1 MTESLTLKTALKRMS
16 AILGLSLALAYT
28 ANKIVSSKSDGPRP
42 LMSRME
48 KASWEQKKHLLSVD
62 KLSREQV
69 EVLIKT
75 AQWMEIQ
82 LESRN
87 ILDLCKGKVL
97 ANIFYEPSTRTCCSF
112 QAAMIRLGGQNINI
126 TNTSTSSVAKG
137 ETLEDTIKCLASYA
151 DAISLRHGEV
161 GAPHRAAHSA
171 DIPIINAG
179 DGSGEHPTQALLD
192 IYTMLSEQGQVDG
205 KTITIAGDLKHG
217 RTVHSLAKL
226 LTRFNVTLQF
236 ASPPSLGMPEDVLNA
251 CKKAKVNYTIF
262 TDLGLAIKS
271 SDILYMTRVQKERFK
286 DPAEYNKVKDKFV
299 LNKDFLEK
307 SNAQT
312 GLTIMHPLPRVNEI
326 DSDVDDLPGAAY
338 FRQMRYGMIMR
349 MAILWLL
356 IKEN

>member
-1 MTESLTLKTALKRMS
+1 MSDSLTTKLILKRTS

-28 ANKIVSSKSDGPRP
+28 ANKIFSSKGGGPRP
-42 LMSRME
+42 PMTRFE
-48 KASWEQKKHLLSVD
+48 KVSWEQKKHLLTVD
-62 KLSREQV
+62 KLDRDQV
-69 EVLIKT
+69 AVLVQT

-82 LESRN
+82 VKSGN
-87 ILDLCKGKVL
+87 VLDLCKGKVL
-97 ANIFYEPSTRTCCSF
+97 ANLFYEPSTRTCCSF
-112 QAAMIRLGGQNINI
+112 QAAMLRLGGQNITI
-126 TNTSTSSVAKG
+126 TNIKTSSVSKG

-171 DIPIINAG
+171 DVPVINAG

-192 IYTMLSEQGQVDG
+192 IYTMLSEQGEVDG

-236 ASPPSLGMPEDVLNA
+236 ASPPSLGMPDDVLAA
-251 CKKAKVNYTIF
+251 CDKASVNYTVF
-262 TDLGLAIKS
+262 TDLGPAIKS
-271 SDILYMTRVQKERFK
+271 SDILYMTRVQKERFQ
-286 DPAEYNKVKDKFV
+286 DPEEYNKVKDSFV
-299 LNKDFLEK
+299 LTKAYLEK
-307 SNAQT
+307 SSAQE

-338 FRQMRYGMIMR
+338 FRQMRNGMFMR

>member
-1 MTESLTLKTALKRMS
+1 MGESLTAKVLAKRIS

-28 ANKIVSSKSDGPRP
+28 ANKIFSSQGGGPRP
-42 LMSRME
+42 LMSRMD

-62 KLSREQV
+62 DLSREQV
-69 EVLIKT
+69 EVLVQT
-75 AQWMEIQ
+75 AKWMEIQ
-82 LESRN
+82 LNCGRVLE
-87 ILDLCKGKVL
+87 LCKGKVL
-97 ANIFYEPSTRTCCSF
+97 ANLFYEPSTRTCCSF
-112 QAAMIRLGGQNINI
+112 QAAMLRLGGQNITI
-126 TNTSTSSVAKG
+126 TNTKTSSVSKG
-137 ETLEDTIKCLASYA
+137 ETLEDTIRCLASYS

-171 DIPIINAG
+171 NIPVINAG

-192 IYTMLSEQGQVDG
+192 IYTMLNEQGEVDG

-236 ASPPSLGMPEDVLNA
+236 ASPPALGMPDDVLKTCDQA
-251 CKKAKVNYTIF
+251 SVSYTVF
-262 TDLGLAIKS
+262 TDLAPAISS

-286 DPAEYNKVKDKFV
+286 DPAEYMKVKDSFV
-299 LNKDFLEK
+299 LTKDYLVK
-307 SNAQT
+307 SNAQA
-312 GLTIMHPLPRVNEI
+312 GLTIMHPLPRVKEI

-338 FRQMRYGMIMR
+338 FRQMRNGMIMR